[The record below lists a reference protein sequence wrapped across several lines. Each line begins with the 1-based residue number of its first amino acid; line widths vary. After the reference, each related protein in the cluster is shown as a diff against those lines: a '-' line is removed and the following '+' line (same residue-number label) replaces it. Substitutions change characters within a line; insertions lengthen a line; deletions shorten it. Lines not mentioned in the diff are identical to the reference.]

1 MIGRASSA
9 SLVARARSRPITPR
23 QGGGAY
29 HRLILVEA
37 RQAIGTQLRIADRP
51 ALPAHARLAEAGA
64 NLQQPVIVA
73 ALDNDP
79 PSPSAAQTCPAGMRP
94 CCGPATSPQL
104 CGSRWGPRDAER

>member
-9 SLVARARSRPITPR
+9 SLVARARSRPIAPR
-23 QGGGAY
+23 QGGGAH

-64 NLQQPVIVA
+64 DLQQPGIVA
-73 ALDNDP
+73 ALDYG
-79 PSPSAAQTCPAGMRP
+79 SARLPASANAPAGL
-94 CCGPATSPQL
+94 PAPFV
-104 CGSRWGPRDAER
+104 AV

>member
-1 MIGRASSA
+1 MIGRAYSP

-51 ALPAHARLAEAGA
+51 ALPAHARLAEAGV
-64 NLQQPVIVA
+64 NLQQTVIVA
-73 ALDNDP
+73 ALDNVP
-79 PSPSAAQTCPAGMRP
+79 ARSPIAEIAADGLRP
-94 CCGPATSPQL
+94 VYDELITDS
-104 CGSRWGPRDAER
+104 SRVRGGGQR

>member
-1 MIGRASSA
+1 MIGRAYSP

-73 ALDNDP
+73 AVDNV
-79 PSPSAAQTCPAGMRP
+79 SALNPVAEIAAAGVWPVCDGLVDEHLRLGGW
-94 CCGPATSPQL
+94 CQ
-104 CGSRWGPRDAER
+104 R